1 MVKVTYFSVTLMI
14 IFFFFFDEASLMLC
28 IIFMRSVDFWVS
40 EMQV

>member
-14 IFFFFFDEASLMLC
+14 NIFFDEAGLMLC